1 MRRSARTIALPTIMK
16 YLLAAGCAP
25 NLLLFVSL
33 AGDAR
38 ADVVTTWAE
47 AQTRACGSDFRS
59 TEINKATLH
68 YFECGNGEPLGF
80 GHGRSEGLMKR
91 APVGRGELEYET
103 RGNGEPVLLIHGGI
117 IAASY
122 VPLMGEPALANYRLI
137 RYHRRGYAG
146 STKHEAGASFSMA
159 RQAADALALLKH
171 LRIERAHIVGH
182 SYGGVIALQLALD
195 APQAVHSLTLLEPAL
210 VRFVPGSDKF
220 RQQALDPA
228 VARYGAGDHAGA
240 VDAFMQVVVGPRWK
254 AELARTIPG
263 GPEQAER
270 DARTGFEIEMTALA
284 DWEFSEQRA
293 PTISR
298 PILHVIGSESLPG
311 FHEGGKVLHSWFPKR
326 VEDLVVPGA
335 AHGLH
340 QMGGRYS
347 TIVAE
352 GIAAF
357 LRRHPLRGARPD
369 RAQPVP

>member
-1 MRRSARTIALPTIMK
+1 
-16 YLLAAGCAP
+16 
-25 NLLLFVSL
+25 
-33 AGDAR
+33 
-38 ADVVTTWAE
+38 
-47 AQTRACGSDFRS
+47 
-59 TEINKATLH
+59 
-68 YFECGNGEPLGF
+68 
-80 GHGRSEGLMKR
+80 
-91 APVGRGELEYET
+91 
-103 RGNGEPVLLIHGGI
+103 
-117 IAASY
+117 
-122 VPLMGEPALANYRLI
+122 MGEPALTNYRLI

-210 VRFVPGSDKF
+210 ARFVPGNEKF

-228 VARYGAGDHAGA
+228 VARYGAGDLAGA

-263 GPEQAER
+263 GPEQSER

-293 PTISR
+293 QTISR
-298 PILHVIGSESLPG
+298 PILHVIGSESLPV

-357 LRRHPLRGARPD
+357 LRRHPLRDVRPD